1 MSDIEGKKLVGVGLT
16 KIRGV
21 GHSFSNAICKIL
33 NINKNEKMGNLK
45 DKDLENISQILKNPL
60 SFKESIKYSEQVGR
74 YLQLAGKYGE
84 IKYL

>member
-1 MSDIEGKKLVGVGLT
+1 MTEQKQDFKHIVRIEMSDIEGKKLVGVGLT

-60 SFKESIKYSEQVGR
+60 SFDIPSWM
-74 YLQLAGKYGE
+74 LN
-84 IKYL
+84 